1 MTFKVTKKYG
11 HGKEIQVP
19 QHFKNVAE
27 AKSYI
32 EKEIFEAQ
40 AHHTN
45 IIFRIYDFDELHSE
59 YDSKHHKP
67 QDAGD
72 ADTGSSGGKGNA
84 QNFRP
89 SPLTTSLR
97 PAGMKNNWVDAKD
110 EDEKK

>member
-19 QHFKNVAE
+19 EHFKNLAE

-32 EKEIFEAQ
+32 EKEIAEAQ
-40 AHHTN
+40 AHHTH
-45 IIFRIYDFDELHSE
+45 IVFRIYDFDELHSE
-59 YDSKHHKP
+59 YDSKHH
-67 QDAGD
+67 QAMDDAE
-72 ADTGSSGGKGNA
+72 TGGSGGKGKA

-89 SPLTTSLR
+89 SPLSTSLR
-97 PAGMKNNWVDAKD
+97 PLGMKNNWVDSDD